1 MEASSNPNER
11 PDVSPPDTNGAGSD
25 SISVLR
31 RLKSARRK
39 LVLSLVALLVLVPY
53 ISSRVASAWQM
64 VAVYELPGVSAPTE
78 NDNRLR
84 VACYNIAHGR
94 GLASSNLTGGNLKE
108 RSRRLREIAE
118 QLRQMDADVVVLNEV
133 DFESTWSYGVNQAEE
148 LARLA
153 GYPYRVEQRNLDLR
167 VAFWTLRFGN
177 AVLSRYP
184 ITSNQLIDLPGDSR
198 LETALGGKKRAICA
212 DIRCANRSIRVIGAH
227 LSFRSEPVRVASANM
242 IRSVAAQ
249 SEIPVV
255 LAGDMNSTPPEFP
268 QSISTPDNQNAIT
281 TLTRDA
287 CFNCLPRG
295 NAAAADLTFPSDGPR
310 RVIDWIMV
318 SADLNFL
325 GYDVIDSTLSDHKAV
340 VAEISLSGVSP
351 AEINSAMLPSAR

>member
-1 MEASSNPNER
+1 MDKNSSRNTRQDVPPSESTQVSSN
-11 PDVSPPDTNGAGSD
+11 
-25 SISVLR
+25 SVAILR
-31 RLKSARRK
+31 QLKSARRK
-39 LVLSLVALLVLVPY
+39 IVLFLGGVFVLIPY
-53 ISSRVASAWQM
+53 ISSRVAAAWQM
-64 VAVYELPGVSAPTE
+64 VAVYELPESSAPIE
-78 NDNRLR
+78 NNGRLR

-94 GLASSNLTGGNLKE
+94 GLASSNLTGGDLEE

-133 DFESTWSYGVNQAEE
+133 DFESSWSYGVNQAEE

-184 ITSNQLIDLPGDSR
+184 ITSSQLIDLPGDSR
-198 LETALGGKKRAICA
+198 LETTLGGKKRAICA
-212 DIRCANRSIRVIGAH
+212 DIRCADRTIRVIGAH

-242 IRSVAAQ
+242 IRDVASQ
-249 SEIPVV
+249 SDVPVV

-268 QSISTPDNQNAIT
+268 QSISTVDNQNAIT
-281 TLTRDA
+281 TLTCDE
-287 CFNCLPRG
+287 CFSCLPQSS
-295 NAAAADLTFPSDGPR
+295 AATTDLTFPSDDPC

-318 SADLNFL
+318 SADLNFVA
-325 GYDVIDSTLSDHKAV
+325 YDVIDSTLSDHKAV
-340 VAEISLSGVSP
+340 VAEISLSGAP
-351 AEINSAMLPSAR
+351 MARINSATLSSAR